1 MLRNSPPWIW
11 ILIFALAATA
21 GLLWLAADAG
31 MMPGATSTGPRIVHG
46 VVLVTLLA
54 SGLIHGGRIGFKT
67 MLGAGFLWLAVG
79 AILMVIYNYRF
90 TLGWTGA

>member
-1 MLRNSPPWIW
+1 
-11 ILIFALAATA
+11 LIY
-21 GLLWLAADAG
+21 
-31 MMPGATSTGPRIVHG
+31 
-46 VVLVTLLA
+46 
-54 SGLIHGGRIGFKT
+54 GGRIGFKT